1 MSQFPKLVFRVEGSA
16 TGHYTIFGIIGSR
29 TYHNT
34 KQREAVKK
42 YIRECN
48 GERIK
53 PTHTVRK
60 DKRMTNKF
68 MRHAECES
76 ISASYWT
83 K

>member
-1 MSQFPKLVFRVEGSA
+1 MSKWPKQIFVVEGSSS
-16 TGHYTIFGIIGSR
+16 GHYTVIGIIGSR

-53 PTHTVRK
+53 PTSSVRNHTRT
-60 DKRMTNKF
+60 MNKF
-68 MRHAECES
+68 MRCAECD
-76 ISASYWT
+76 
-83 K
+83 